1 MKAIIKHLSKDP
13 ILRRII
19 PDTPLSINDRGNLYD
34 ALLRSIVGQQLSV
47 KAASTI
53 HGRFMNLYN
62 SSPTVDE
69 LLATDTETL
78 RSVGLSYQKSGYV
91 KNVATYFKEHK
102 LDKADWSAKSDKEI
116 ITQLTTIKGV
126 GKWTVQMIL
135 MFSLQRPDV
144 FPVDDLGIKNAMIQL
159 YQLTETGKDL
169 KKRMIELSQPWSPY
183 RTYACRMLWDWKD
196 NTALK

>member
-1 MKAIIKHLSKDP
+1 MKKIIQHLSKDA

-19 PDTPLSINDRGNLYD
+19 PDTPLPINDRGDLYH

-53 HGRFMNLYN
+53 HGRFMDLYGG
-62 SSPTVDE
+62 SPKVDE
-69 LLATDTETL
+69 LLATNTETL
-78 RSVGLSYQKSGYV
+78 RSVGLSYQKAGYV
-91 KNVATYFKEHK
+91 HNVATYFKENK
-102 LDKADWSAKSDKEI
+102 LSEADWLAKSDEEI

-144 FPVDDLGIKNAMIQL
+144 FPVDDLGIKNAMVEL

-169 KKRMIELSQPWSPY
+169 KKRMIELAQPWSPY
-183 RTYACRMLWDWKD
+183 RTYACRMLWSWKD
-196 NTALK
+196 NTAL

>member
-1 MKAIIKHLSKDP
+1 MKKIIKYLSEDP
-13 ILRRII
+13 MLRRII
-19 PDTPLSINDRGNLYD
+19 PDVPLAINDRGDLYH

-53 HGRFMNLYN
+53 HGRFMNLYDG
-62 SSPTVDE
+62 SPTVDE
-69 LLATDTETL
+69 LLATETETL
-78 RSVGLSYQKSGYV
+78 RSAGLSYQKAGYV
-91 KNVATYFKEHK
+91 HNVATYFKEYQLEK
-102 LDKADWSAKSDKEI
+102 TDWSAKSDEEI

-144 FPVDDLGIKNAMIQL
+144 FPVDDLGIKNAMVEL

-169 KKRMIELSQPWSPY
+169 KKRMTEIAEPWSPY
-183 RTYACRMLWDWKD
+183 RTYACRMLWNWKD
-196 NTALK
+196 NTAI